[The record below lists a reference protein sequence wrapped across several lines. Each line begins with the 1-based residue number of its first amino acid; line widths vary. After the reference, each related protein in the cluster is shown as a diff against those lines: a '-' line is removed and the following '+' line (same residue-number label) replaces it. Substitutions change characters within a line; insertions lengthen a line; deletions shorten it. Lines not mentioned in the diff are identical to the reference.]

1 VARPV
6 FWHEFRD
13 GLHRTTR
20 LAALVDEDWRAFLCI
35 SKIQIRLTRT
45 DSLVIESEADDYD
58 FPRSGN
64 HLYPFYKFPTWKNNN
79 HFSRLQSP
87 DLGSQITLLKG
98 RNHFLVISRLFGLLF
113 ARSWIHSSDQLKV
126 C

>member
-58 FPRSGN
+58 FS
-64 HLYPFYKFPTWKNNN
+64 F
-79 HFSRLQSP
+79 
-87 DLGSQITLLKG
+87 
-98 RNHFLVISRLFGLLF
+98 LF
-113 ARSWIHSSDQLKV
+113 AHNISVPLDELRLSPFRKPPLSFLQISNLEK
-126 C
+126 